1 MVDLFSRAFSNYLK
15 GLRLENRQ
23 IEYFLDVVF
32 CLLCIQR
39 GNVECLQLNPV
50 PLSPQY
56 FITFI
61 ILLAI
66 KYCFKDRGGAD
77 VLCFPTL

>member
-1 MVDLFSRAFSNYLK
+1 MLSFVCF
-15 GLRLENRQ
+15 
-23 IEYFLDVVF
+23 VF
-32 CLLCIQR
+32 R
-39 GNVECLQLNPV
+39 EGMWNGVQLNPV

-66 KYCFKDRGGAD
+66 KYCFKDRGELMCFALP
-77 VLCFPTL
+77 LCNFFTYPGLNSSAYT